1 MDTYV
6 TTKEDGSEDLVGR
19 VRDALSGNPSAPAE
33 TKASSKVDGRTKAF
47 KDTLKRIESRRA
59 KKDVVEEETE
69 VNELQ
74 YQDSPSYRGGSSVV
88 RGGLAMTD
96 DRIKKLKVMM
106 SNIVKYEGIDVLA
119 DEICDA
125 LDRSD
130 GMELAQAI
138 IKKKR
143 SY

>member
-1 MDTYV
+1 MDTDV
-6 TTKEDGSEDLVGR
+6 TSTKQGSVDLVDR
-19 VRDALSGNPSAPAE
+19 VRNALSGNPSAPAE
-33 TKASSKVDGRTKAF
+33 TKTPSKVDGRTKAF

-96 DRIKKLKVMM
+96 ERLGKLRIMM
-106 SNIVKYEGIDVLA
+106 RNIARFEGVGVLA
-119 DEICDA
+119 DEISDA
-125 LDRSD
+125 LSSSEIN
-130 GMELAQAI
+130 EL
-138 IKKKR
+138 KR
-143 SY
+143 LL

>member
-1 MDTYV
+1 MDTDV
-6 TTKEDGSEDLVGR
+6 TSTKQGSVDLVDR
-19 VRDALSGNPSAPAE
+19 VRNALSGNPSAPAE
-33 TKASSKVDGRTKAF
+33 TKTSSKVDGRTKAF

-96 DRIKKLKVMM
+96 ERLGKLRIMM
-106 SNIVKYEGIDVLA
+106 RNIARFEGVGVLA
-119 DEICDA
+119 DEISDA
-125 LDRSD
+125 LSSSEIN
-130 GMELAQAI
+130 EL
-138 IKKKR
+138 KR
-143 SY
+143 LL

>member
-1 MDTYV
+1 MDTDV
-6 TTKEDGSEDLVGR
+6 TSAKQGSVDLVDR
-19 VRDALSGNPSAPAE
+19 VRNALSGNPSAPVE
-33 TKASSKVDGRTKAF
+33 KQKTTKIDGRTRAF

-59 KKDVVEEETE
+59 KKDVVEEEIE

-74 YQDSPSYRGGSSVV
+74 YQSSPTYRGGSAID

-96 DRIKKLKVMM
+96 ERLGKLRIMM
-106 SNIVKYEGIDVLA
+106 RNIARFEGVDALA
-119 DEICDA
+119 NEICDA

-130 GMELAQAI
+130 GMKLAQAI
-138 IKKKR
+138 IKKKK

>member
-1 MDTYV
+1 MD
-6 TTKEDGSEDLVGR
+6 R
-19 VRDALSGNPSAPAE
+19 VRNALSGNPSAPAE
-33 TKASSKVDGRTKAF
+33 TKTSSKVDGRTKAF

-96 DRIKKLKVMM
+96 ERLGKLRIMM
-106 SNIVKYEGIDVLA
+106 RNIARFEGVGVLA
-119 DEICDA
+119 DEISDA
-125 LDRSD
+125 LSSSEIN
-130 GMELAQAI
+130 EL
-138 IKKKR
+138 KR
-143 SY
+143 LL

>member
-1 MDTYV
+1 MDTDV
-6 TTKEDGSEDLVGR
+6 TSTKQGSVDLVDR
-19 VRDALSGNPSAPAE
+19 VRNALSGNPSAPAE
-33 TKASSKVDGRTKAF
+33 TKTPSKVDGRTKAF

>member
-33 TKASSKVDGRTKAF
+33 TKTSSKVDGRTKAF

-96 DRIKKLKVMM
+96 ERLGKLRIMM
-106 SNIVKYEGIDVLA
+106 RNIARFEGVGVLA
-119 DEICDA
+119 DEISDA
-125 LDRSD
+125 LSSSEIN
-130 GMELAQAI
+130 EL
-138 IKKKR
+138 KR
-143 SY
+143 LL